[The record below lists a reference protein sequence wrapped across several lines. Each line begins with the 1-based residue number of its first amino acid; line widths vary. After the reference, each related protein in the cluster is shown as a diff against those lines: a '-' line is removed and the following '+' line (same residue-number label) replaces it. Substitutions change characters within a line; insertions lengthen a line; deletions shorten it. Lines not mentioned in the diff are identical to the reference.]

1 MNSSVPDTV
10 GSPTGS
16 ADPGFPA
23 RTFTVLESGTAGT
36 LSTAPRSRLRSASAT
51 QPLTGHSRPGSAL
64 PPSGSA
70 GLPGRRASG
79 PRGSRCSAGPG
90 LGGKDPQGSAGRPFP
105 LPRPSVW
112 LAGTHR
118 PRLGSD
124 DPTGMGSVWR
134 GLCDPRTHRDIKF
147 PPPTPTPATSSLA
160 NLTSRIRGRSRKILS
175 EHPLLGACDLQGF
188 LPPRNP
194 VPGRCCLGLSCQK
207 LLLINAGA

>member
-23 RTFTVLESGTAGT
+23 RTFTVLASGTAGDT
-36 LSTAPRSRLRSASAT
+36 EHRSEQPAQLCQRRTAADRPR
-51 QPLTGHSRPGSAL
+51 RPGSAL

-70 GLPGRRASG
+70 GLPGRGASG

-90 LGGKDPQGSAGRPFP
+90 LGGKDPEGSAGRPFP

-134 GLCDPRTHRDIKF
+134 GLCDPRTHRDIKLSA
-147 PPPTPTPATSSLA
+147 PTPTPATSSLA
-160 NLTSRIRGRSRKILS
+160 NLTSRIRGRSRKVLS

-194 VPGRCCLGLSCQK
+194 VPGRCCPGAELSET
-207 LLLINAGA
+207 ATD